1 MFQCMIYKNKELFLK
16 ENIFVEFL
24 VVPEGEEGDPGG
36 GEAKVEEAGPAKT

>member
-1 MFQCMIYKNKELFLK
+1 MYDLYNSRIIFK
-16 ENIFVEFL
+16 ENVFVEFL

>member
-1 MFQCMIYKNKELFLK
+1 MYVWFIKSRIVFK

-36 GEAKVEEAGPAKT
+36 GEAKVEEVGPAKT